1 MFGDGTFVSSIA
13 VGNFVPEVSYFGY
26 AKKTAR
32 GIAWRTRLAMYKV
45 VRNEEFVFSVV
56 LAAINQAINN
66 GIDVICAS
74 FGSLDTLINHKNAL
88 AIASFPAMEKRNS
101 GCLFSRKCAWNPKVE
116 ASRMGLNM
124 PLYEDYAV
132 KSATSIACSVVA
144 GAAALLKAK
153 YPEWSPSAVRSV
165 IMTTANPLDNSLK
178 PIKDDDFLAEFA
190 ILIRHLIQV

>member
-101 GCLFSRKCAWNPKVE
+101 GCLFSRKC
-116 ASRMGLNM
+116 
-124 PLYEDYAV
+124 
-132 KSATSIACSVVA
+132 
-144 GAAALLKAK
+144 
-153 YPEWSPSAVRSV
+153 WS
-165 IMTTANPLDNSLK
+165 TFW
-178 PIKDDDFLAEFA
+178 KDRKWFLGF
-190 ILIRHLIQV
+190 